1 MAGIAGSRGKCHF
14 GAQTRRRTV
23 MQPENDT
30 QAVRRVLARAGI
42 TAAALTLSLGAAAP
56 VAYACHG
63 GGGDKGDKG
72 GASQG
77 GPSHG
82 GGPPRAHPRDKGGGE
97 PGGSSNRGAR
107 PGGGPPGGTR
117 GDRGGTPREI

>member
-56 VAYACHG
+56 IAYACHG

-72 GASQG
+72 GSSQG
-77 GPSHG
+77 GSSQGSSGHG
-82 GGPPRAHPRDKGGGE
+82 GDHQGDHHGDT
-97 PGGSSNRGAR
+97 GGS
-107 PGGGPPGGTR
+107 
-117 GDRGGTPREI
+117 